1 MSKTKRSGYD
11 RKYLAGAEIWHKW
24 LKEAE
29 QAADSIAAVE
39 CTSMITELTSKN
51 AGLVQALDVYDQV
64 GLGATYAN
72 EQQDAWAVI
81 ILDPLE
87 DTTSISAASYRYQ
100 LYDREG
106 FIGHGTYPCPY
117 AAIAEAFDMG
127 YVSACPAQLDEI
139 ASSCLWQ
146 QGMDNAHDAQASWLK
161 VVGSD

>member
-1 MSKTKRSGYD
+1 MSKTERSGYD
-11 RKYLAGAEIWHKW
+11 RKYLAGAKIWHEW

-29 QAADSIAAVE
+29 QAADDNAAAECSSI
-39 CTSMITELTSKN
+39 IKELTSKN
-51 AGLVQALDVYDQV
+51 ARLIQALDAFDQV

-72 EQQDAWAVI
+72 EQQNAWAVI

-87 DTTSISAASYRYQ
+87 DTTSISGASYRYQ
-100 LYDREG
+100 LYDRKG

-139 ASSCLWQ
+139 AASCLWQ
-146 QGMDNAHDAQASWLK
+146 QGMANVHEAQASWLK